1 MKAPWETQTS
11 GSWRFE
17 SVRNEPV
24 TIITAAA
31 AAVSALGSI
40 QQGRA
45 AAAAANT
52 NAAVASRNAG
62 IAAQQAKADA
72 EAKQRQVDQMMGAA
86 RAAYGASGVTPE
98 GSPLDVLSASASLG
112 ELDRQNVLYKG
123 RLREIGFQDT
133 AAIETSSASAAL
145 TRGMFNAGSA
155 LLKGGAKL
163 YDAGAFSSDT
173 QEA

>member
-1 MKAPWETQTS
+1 MAGAPMVLTL
-11 GSWRFE
+11 
-17 SVRNEPV
+17 V
-24 TIITAAA
+24 AAGVQ
-31 AAVSALGSI
+31 AVSSI

-52 NAAVASRNAG
+52 NAAIASRNAT

-72 EAKQRQVDQMMGAA
+72 EAKQREVDRMLGAA
-86 RAAYGASGVTPE
+86 RASYGASGVTPE
-98 GSPLDVLSASASLG
+98 GSPLDVLSSSAALG

-145 TRGMFNAGSA
+145 TRGMFGAGSA
-155 LLKGGAKL
+155 LLKGASKSGIF
-163 YDAGAFSSDT
+163 DSDEE
-173 QEA
+173 EA